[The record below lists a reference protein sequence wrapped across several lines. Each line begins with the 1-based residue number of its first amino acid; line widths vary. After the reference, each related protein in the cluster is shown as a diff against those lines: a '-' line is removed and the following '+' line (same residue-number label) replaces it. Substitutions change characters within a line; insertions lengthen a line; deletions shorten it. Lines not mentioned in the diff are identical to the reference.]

1 MNVSYIALCG
11 VQIAVI
17 SAPLISCS
25 LFAGSEIKVIQTAP
39 RYQDEK
45 IQEPYCGEVLQ

>member
-1 MNVSYIALCG
+1 MVC
-11 VQIAVI
+11 VQFDSKVLTDW
-17 SAPLISCS
+17 P
-25 LFAGSEIKVIQTAP
+25 GSEIKVIQTAP